1 MLQFLLSSLRL
12 PVHLRCFGAKL
23 RPGAKLRL
31 VPSTFTRRC
40 LLPHQHP
47 GARQSLVPSTFTRL
61 CLVAA
66 FLCSLG
72 PPATGQS
79 PPAENRIQAFLAPSD
94 TLHKGRLWLLAGG
107 GAAAYTATSIGLYSI
122 WYKDYPLGK
131 FHFFDDYGEWENMD
145 KAGHLFTAYAES
157 YLAYKGAR
165 WTGIQERPAA
175 WIGAG
180 VGTLLQATIEVM
192 DGFSEGW
199 GFSTADFA
207 FNTAG
212 VGLFL
217 GQELLWQD
225 QRVMVKVSHT
235 RPNYGSALLTSS
247 TGVTRTIDEAATI
260 LYGKFPASFV
270 KDYNAM
276 TVWASVNPASFFP
289 KKKKLFFP
297 RWLNI
302 AGGYGAQNV
311 YGAYG
316 NAITDSQGN
325 VFFLHEYPR
334 YRQYYLSL
342 DADLRRIPTRSR
354 ALRTLFT
361 ALSWIK
367 LPSPTIEWNSL
378 GEQKFYWLYW

>member
-12 PVHLRCFGAKL
+12 PARLRCFGAHS
-23 RPGAKLRL
+23 PGARRRL
-31 VPSTFTRRC
+31 VPGTFTRRC
-40 LLPHQHP
+40 L
-47 GARQSLVPSTFTRL
+47 
-61 CLVAA
+61 VAA
-66 FLCSLG
+66 VSCCLAG
-72 PPATGQS
+72 PATSQS
-79 PPAENRIQAFLAPSD
+79 PPAESRFQTFLAPSD
-94 TLHKGRLWLLAGG
+94 TLHKGRLRLLAGG
-107 GAAAYTATSIGLYSI
+107 GAAAYTATSIGLYHI

-145 KAGHLFTAYAES
+145 KAGHFLTAYAES

-165 WTGIQERPAA
+165 WTGIRERPAA

-199 GFSTADFA
+199 GFSTADLA

-225 QRVMVKVSHT
+225 QRIMVKVSHT
-235 RPNYGSALLTSS
+235 RPNYGAAPLTSS
-247 TGVTRTIDEAATI
+247 TGVTRTVEEAATI
-260 LYGKFPASFV
+260 LYGKFPASFI
-270 KDYNAM
+270 KDYNGM
-276 TVWASVNPASFFP
+276 TAWASVNPASFFP
-289 KKKKLFFP
+289 KKKKPFFP

-316 NAITDSQGN
+316 NAITDQEGN
-325 VFFLHEYPR
+325 VFSLQQYPR

-354 ALRTLFT
+354 AQRTLFT
-361 ALSWIK
+361 ALSWVK
-367 LPSPTIEWNSL
+367 LPAPTMEWNSL
-378 GEQKFYWLYW
+378 GEQKFYWLYWECNSDLCSSDLQSEDVWRI